1 MEPSAQAQ
9 VGRGHGL
16 ACPERRCQGRG
27 KDVAG
32 AWLASSLQPPE
43 RQRRA
48 HGSTES
54 REAGEKQGHHYLPPT
69 NWAPTSIGSFF
80 LC

>member
-1 MEPSAQAQ
+1 MGPSAQAQ

-43 RQRRA
+43 RQMSPREHRESGGRRKA
-48 HGSTES
+48 GSP
-54 REAGEKQGHHYLPPT
+54 LPNP
-69 NWAPTSIGSFF
+69 
-80 LC
+80 L